1 MAKWH
6 FSVAEKA
13 RVRLISLGRKRGTDR
28 AIMFTMEAQITNAI
42 GTLAAG
48 ALFPVAVGLG
58 SSFTH
63 CAGMCGPIHFFLA
76 SRGGFG
82 RAIWLYH
89 AGRITGYGLLGAAI
103 GLLGHVFTGLTSP
116 GFRIFAAASLAV
128 IYSLF
133 GLGLLGWLPKG
144 WNPEKRLGAI
154 FPSRWFGSLSA
165 SRAGRAALF
174 PAGLAASL
182 LPCPSTHAVLLWS
195 LGLDQAWKSGLAMV
209 LLGISTLPVFAVI
222 TRGAAARPAWSGR
235 LYQGMLGAAFL
246 GLSVWRIYGLATGI
260 ATHGTASC
268 H

>member
-1 MAKWH
+1 
-6 FSVAEKA
+6 
-13 RVRLISLGRKRGTDR
+13 
-28 AIMFTMEAQITNAI
+28 METQITNAI

-89 AGRITGYGLLGAAI
+89 AGRITGYGVLGAAI
-103 GLLGHVFTGLTSP
+103 GLLGHLFTGLAAP
-116 GFRIFAAASLAV
+116 GFRIFAAVALAV

-144 WNPEKRLGAI
+144 WNLEKRLGAV
-154 FPSRWFGSLSA
+154 FPSRWFGTLSA

-246 GLSVWRIYGLATGI
+246 GLSVWRLYGLANGL
-260 ATHGTASC
+260 ATHGSAGC